1 MPKLIK
7 RLMCSF
13 AIFVAFYASGHL
25 AMFLENWHSSV
36 MASSAVFGVS
46 FVGLVGGGAKIWY
59 DIFS

>member
-1 MPKLIK
+1 
-7 RLMCSF
+7 MCSF